1 MGVQYEEGMA
11 VYIRDGVAVD
21 PWGREVEGFDVE
33 GSQKAAE
40 AAQQPA
46 EDDQYDE
53 MSAQELKDE
62 LRRRQDAGREIDTTG
77 VTRKAQLAQ
86 KLREDDKA
94 QAAQG

>member
-1 MGVQYEEGMA
+1 MAVQYEEGMA
-11 VYIRDGVAVD
+11 VYIKDGVAVD

-40 AAQQPA
+40 AAQEPA

-62 LRRRQDAGREIDTTG
+62 LRRRQDAGREFDTSG

-86 KLREDDKA
+86 LLREDDAK
-94 QAAQG
+94 QQQS